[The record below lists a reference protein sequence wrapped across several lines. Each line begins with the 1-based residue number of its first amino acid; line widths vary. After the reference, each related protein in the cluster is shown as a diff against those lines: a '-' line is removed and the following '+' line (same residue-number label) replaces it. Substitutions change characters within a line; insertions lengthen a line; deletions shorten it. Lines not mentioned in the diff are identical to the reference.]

1 MADDLINSRE
11 AGRLL
16 GKTRQW
22 VAELCRR
29 GLLKCTRVGRD
40 WVISRQSVL
49 DYRDRP
55 LEQKKSGMD

>member
-1 MADDLINSRE
+1 MADDDLINSQE
-11 AGRLL
+11 AARML

-29 GLLKCTRVGRD
+29 GMLQCTRIGRD

-55 LEQKKSGMD
+55 PEQGK